1 MVRSFYKDGKIVGG
15 QKKIASAAKPFDKI
29 TGEDFKA
36 LKRKKAKSGDRVR
49 AADGLWANIHA
60 KRARIKAGS
69 GEKMAKAGDPGRPTA
84 KALKESQA

>member
-1 MVRSFYKDGKIVGG
+1 MPGKEIKGRS
-15 QKKIASAAKPFDKI
+15 KIA
-29 TGEDFKA
+29 TYRYG
-36 LKRKKAKSGDRVR
+36 GRVK

-84 KALKESQA
+84 KALKECQT

>member
-1 MVRSFYKDGKIVGG
+1 MRNDHGNKARQKLNSGG
-15 QKKIASAAKPFDKI
+15 
-29 TGEDFKA
+29 
-36 LKRKKAKSGDRVR
+36 RVK

-60 KRARIKAGS
+60 KRKRIESGS